1 MSETKQFLAFTKK
14 EFFESLATFR
24 LYILLAVF
32 LILGMM
38 SPLIAKLMPEILN
51 LAGGMTPGFNIQ
63 MPEPVMMDAWLQ
75 FFKNTGQMG
84 MLALVIIFGG
94 LMSGELSKG
103 TLINLLTKGLRRR
116 TVIISKFVAAT
127 LLWTLA
133 YLVCLGVCYA
143 YTAYFWEIG
152 SMPHALLAFFSL
164 WLFGELLLSLLLFG
178 GTLFGSIYGSL
189 LSCLGIVIALNLV
202 AIVPSAAKYNPMTLS
217 GGTLALLSGA
227 AQPEDFIPAVI
238 VCLVMTLALVLA
250 SVLVFDRKRL

>member
-84 MLALVIIFGG
+84 MLAL
-94 LMSGELSKG
+94 
-103 TLINLLTKGLRRR
+103 
-116 TVIISKFVAAT
+116 VIISKFVAAT

-250 SVLVFDRKRL
+250 SVLIFDRKKL